1 MDMVNVE
8 FDRAF
13 NMAMWMAETVIL
25 QNMMEG
31 AGEDPKAAMDLASML
46 DQVETYHKRGE
57 A

>member
-1 MDMVNVE
+1 MDMVNRE
-8 FDRAF
+8 FNRAF
-13 NMAMWMAETVIL
+13 NMTLWMAETVIL

-31 AGEDPKAAMDLASML
+31 AGEDPQAAMEVASML